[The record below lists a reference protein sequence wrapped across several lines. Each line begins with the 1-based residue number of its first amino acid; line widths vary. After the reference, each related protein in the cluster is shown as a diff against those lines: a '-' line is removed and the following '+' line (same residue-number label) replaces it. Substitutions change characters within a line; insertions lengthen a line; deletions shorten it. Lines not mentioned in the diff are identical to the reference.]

1 MWQRIGS
8 LKNCLLA
15 VRTKQPI
22 RTAVIN
28 FAMEKVALETLI
40 VSVLNLKRDFCS
52 PSASDAI
59 VLSRVLSSRK

>member
-1 MWQRIGS
+1 MWQWIGS
-8 LKNCLLA
+8 PKNCLPP

-28 FAMEKVALETLI
+28 FAMVKVALETLI
-40 VSVLNLKRDFCS
+40 LSVLDLKRDFCS
-52 PSASDAI
+52 PSAADAI